1 MAKRM
6 IEKGVEKKES
16 KKVKK
21 EGFFTKIKKRFLASS
36 EKAKK
41 ATVILFIMILLSI
54 ISGIFTFYL
63 AEPAKELYVAE
74 NAFIK
79 ETRSVYDYAVDSEER
94 ATQQAKADE
103 AIATYGK
110 IVDEYKSSENAVISG
125 YASIHSNFIKI
136 LIALAI
142 VLPFIAIVIM
152 FIGSPVNF
160 LFAVINMVIVMPI
173 TAIIYLFN
181 SFRGEKEDKKTE
193 SNKKRTQKSSKSSK
207 HLKPIEAA

>member
-94 ATQQAKADE
+94 ATQQTKADE

-110 IVDEYKSSENAVISG
+110 IVDKYKSSENAVISG
-125 YASIHSNFIKI
+125 YASIHRNFIKI

-160 LFAVINMVIVMPI
+160 LFAVINLSIVLPI
-173 TAIIYLFN
+173 TGIIYLFN
-181 SFRGEKEDKKTE
+181 SFRGEKEDKKSTG
-193 SNKKRTQKSSKSSK
+193 KTRTQKSSKSSK
-207 HLKPIEAA
+207 HLKPVEAA

>member
-1 MAKRM
+1 MAKHINSSQKRT
-6 IEKGVEKKES
+6 KE
-16 KKVKK
+16 KVKK
-21 EGFFTKIKKRFLASS
+21 EGLFSRTKKKFLASS

-41 ATVILFIMILLSI
+41 ATVILFIMILLSV

-94 ATQQAKADE
+94 TMQQEKADE

-142 VLPFIAIVIM
+142 VLPFIAIVLM

-173 TAIIYLFN
+173 TAIVFLFN
-181 SFRGEKEDKKTE
+181 SFRGEKEDKKSTE
-193 SNKKRTQKSSKSSK
+193 KNKRTQKSSKSSK
-207 HLKPIEAA
+207 HLKPVEAA

>member
-6 IEKGVEKKES
+6 IEKGVEKKET

-21 EGFFTKIKKRFLASS
+21 ESFFTNIKDKLIASS
-36 EKAKK
+36 KRAKN
-41 ATVILFIMILLSI
+41 ATTVLFIMILLSI

-94 ATQQAKADE
+94 ATQQTKADE

-181 SFRGEKEDKKTE
+181 SFRGEKEDKKSTG
-193 SNKKRTQKSSKSSK
+193 KTRTQKSSKSSK
-207 HLKPIEAA
+207 HLKPVEAA

>member
-6 IEKGVEKKES
+6 IEKGVEKKET

-21 EGFFTKIKKRFLASS
+21 ESFFTNIKDKLIASS
-36 EKAKK
+36 KRAKN
-41 ATVILFIMILLSI
+41 ATTVLFIMILLSI

-94 ATQQAKADE
+94 AKQQAKADE

-136 LIALAI
+136 LIAIAI
-142 VLPFIAIVIM
+142 VLPFIAIIIM

-181 SFRGEKEDKKTE
+181 SFRGEKEDKK
-193 SNKKRTQKSSKSSK
+193 SKRTQTKSTKPSKN
-207 HLKPIEAA
+207 LKTIEAA

>member
-41 ATVILFIMILLSI
+41 ATIVLFIMILLGVISSI
-54 ISGIFTFYL
+54 FAFYL
-63 AEPAKELYVAE
+63 VQPAKELYVAE
-74 NAFIK
+74 SSFIK
-79 ETRSVYDYAVDSEER
+79 ETKAIYDFDAESQER
-94 ATQQAKADE
+94 ATQQQKAEE
-103 AIATYGK
+103 ALTTYGK
-110 IVDEYKSSENAVISG
+110 VVDEYKASENAVISG
-125 YASIHSNFIKI
+125 YAGIHSNFIKI

-152 FIGSPVNF
+152 FTGSPVNF
-160 LFAVINMVIVMPI
+160 LFAVINLSIVLPI
-173 TAIIYLFN
+173 TGIIYLFN

-207 HLKPIEAA
+207 HLKPVEAA